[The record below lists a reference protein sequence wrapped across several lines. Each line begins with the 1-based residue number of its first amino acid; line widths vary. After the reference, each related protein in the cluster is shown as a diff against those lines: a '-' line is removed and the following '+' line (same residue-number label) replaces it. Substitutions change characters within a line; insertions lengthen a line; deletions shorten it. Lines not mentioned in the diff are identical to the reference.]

1 MAAFESLRE
10 HWLGVGTELI
20 VRATRSICDG
30 SVLNADHGR
39 AATSARIEEWSSVL
53 PLYQT
58 DNSSE
63 TVRFSA

>member
-20 VRATRSICDG
+20 VKATRSICDG

-39 AATSARIEEWSSVL
+39 AVTSARIEEWSSVL

-58 DNSSE
+58 DNSSDSA
-63 TVRFSA
+63 RFSA

>member
-39 AATSARIEEWSSVL
+39 ALTSARIEEWSSVL
-53 PLYQT
+53 SLYKT

-63 TVRFSA
+63 DVRFSA